1 MRKFW
6 LWSTALLI
14 AGGAAYVAVSQ
25 NIVKVPPEI
34 WAAIK
39 AETKD
44 SEAKAAS
51 ATGAIRSA
59 ITVESGQSR
68 TISRTRDL
76 RAIGTLRSDESVKI
90 APEIAGRVVT
100 VGFAEGQAVK
110 QGDIL
115 MKLDDAL
122 AQAELADAEARYV
135 LAQAN
140 NERAKA
146 LSKTGNVTEKAQDE
160 AKANLRT
167 SGAAVDLMKVRL
179 DKHTVRAPFDG
190 IVGIRQVSPGAF
202 ITAGTTVVN
211 LEKIDQLKVDF
222 SLPEIYLAEI
232 STGQTVDLRVDAL
245 PGRGFQGKIYA
256 IDPMV
261 DVNGRSLTIRA
272 LVPNGDGELR
282 PGLFVRI
289 IVKGRIERQ
298 VVVVPESA
306 VVPRAG
312 ENYVYRIDDGKV
324 VEAKVKLGDRAN
336 AEVQILE
343 GLASGA
349 TVVTAG
355 QQKVK
360 NGASVK
366 VVETRGSI
374 PLQPKTTLRQG
385 S

>member
-1 MRKFW
+1 MRQFW
-6 LWSTALLI
+6 LWSAALLI
-14 AGGAAYVAVSQ
+14 LGGAAYLAVSQ
-25 NIVKVPPEI
+25 NIMKIPPEI

-39 AETKD
+39 AETKEG
-44 SEAKAAS
+44 EARAAP
-51 ATGAIRSA
+51 AAGAIRSA
-59 ITVESGQSR
+59 IAVESGQSR

-90 APEIAGRVVT
+90 APEIAGRVVD
-100 VGFAEGQAVK
+100 VGFAEGQAIK

-115 MKLDDAL
+115 VKLDDAL

-232 STGQTVDLRVDAL
+232 NTGQTVDVRVDAL
-245 PGRGFQGKIYA
+245 PGKVFHGKIYA

-261 DVNGRSLTIRA
+261 DVNGRSLKIRA
-272 LVPNGDGELR
+272 LVPNGDGQLR
-282 PGLFVRI
+282 PGLFARI
-289 IVKGRIERQ
+289 VVKGQIERQ

-312 ENYVYRIDDGKV
+312 ENYVYRIEDGKV

-336 AEVQILE
+336 AEVQILD

-366 VVETRGSI
+366 VVDTRGSI